1 MRKYIC
7 ILFMSLLPLLSWAQ
21 TEDPFNTTINYDE
34 HKIFIRMNL
43 YDKDITVPGND
54 ILGQVDGYI
63 GSSQSKTKWIIIAS
77 HIVSK
82 TEAEIDVVND
92 YGSED
97 FTATLKVN
105 PDGTYSYK
113 KKGGSTLKFAV
124 KGKWQKLPSNITF
137 KKK

>member
-1 MRKYIC
+1 MRQRLF
-7 ILFMSLLPLLSWAQ
+7 ILIMSLMPLLSWAQ
-21 TEDPFNTTINYDE
+21 TEGSFNTTISDDE

-43 YDKDITVPGND
+43 YDKNVIVPGND

-63 GSSQSKTKWIIIAS
+63 GSSQSKTKWII
-77 HIVSK
+77 VSSK
-82 TEAEIDVVND
+82 LLNDKEAEVDVVND
-92 YGSED
+92 YGCED
-97 FTATLKVN
+97 FTAVLKLN

-124 KGKWQKLPSNITF
+124 NGKWQKLPGGMTF